1 MSRRLPVVDGKNAS
15 MSVAIRTTGLTK
27 RFGDTE
33 ALRSLDLEVA
43 SGEALGYLGPNGAG
57 KTVTIRLLLGL
68 LRPSAGRAEIFGL
81 DAHRDTIAAHER
93 LAYVPGEM
101 TLWPSLTGE
110 ETLHLLGRVQ
120 GHVDETYRAEL
131 VERFVL
137 DPSKKVRAYSKGNR
151 QKIGLIAAFAS
162 RADLL
167 VLDEPTSGLDPIME
181 REFRRCVATA
191 RSNGQT
197 VFLSSHILSEV
208 EALCDRVA
216 ILRNG
221 SLVEIGTLADL
232 RHLSSLSIEAAFT
245 SAPPDLS
252 GVPGVHDI
260 EIDGNH
266 LRCQVSG
273 PVEPLLKRLSA
284 VGVTQLLS
292 REPSLEE
299 LFLAHYG
306 AEPDHPGDPHAT

>member
-1 MSRRLPVVDGKNAS
+1 MV
-15 MSVAIRTTGLTK
+15 VAIRAEGLSK
-27 RFGDTE
+27 RFGHFE

-43 SGEALGYLGPNGAG
+43 QGETLGYLGPNGAG

-68 LRPSAGRAEIFGL
+68 LRPSGGRAEIFGL
-81 DAHRDTIAAHER
+81 DAHRDTIAAHAK

-101 TLWPSLTGE
+101 TLWPALTGA
-110 ETLHLLGRVQ
+110 ETLHLLGKVQ
-120 GHVDETYRAEL
+120 GHVDVSYRDQL
-131 VERFVL
+131 VEQFAL

-162 RADLL
+162 RAELL
-167 VLDEPTSGLDPIME
+167 VLDEPTSGLDPLME

-191 RSNGQT
+191 RTNGQT

-221 SLVEIGTLADL
+221 RLVEIGTLGEL
-232 RHLSSLSIEAAFT
+232 RHLSSLSIEAIFSST
-245 SAPPDLS
+245 PPDLS

-260 EIDGNH
+260 EIVGNH
-266 LRCQVSG
+266 LRCQVTGS
-273 PVEPLLKRLSA
+273 VEPLLKRLSA
-284 VGVTQLLS
+284 VGVSQLLS

-306 AEPDHPGDPHAT
+306 AEPDADHAPDAN